1 MTCKY
6 TTTSLEGTGMTR
18 EEMNAADPNF
28 ENHAFMAGDKY
39 PDSWKSP
46 AYTPATTPAKSVKG
60 WWNTDKAGNTTANPD
75 ATTPATTPA
84 TPAAT
89 TPAIPAIGFLGNN
102 GAGYD
107 ATQRDVSA
115 GQDTVA
121 GQITGILDDNS
132 KYIQRARAQGTS
144 YAASRGLLNT
154 SIAAGATEAAAIDA
168 ALPIAQQ
175 DADTYFRQGLENQ
188 SATNTALSTNAQLL
202 NQTNLERLSQ
212 AGQTHRQILGD
223 DTKLTLQTAADVAEL
238 VRQEAADAATL
249 ARQEAADAAAM
260 DRTEFSE
267 LQATGRQEI
276 IKQTNIQTSE
286 ARIAADKLM
295 HNTEIDQEDRTAFTN
310 NFNEM
315 SRQTDVEIT
324 KIAQDPDLS
333 EVEKMKMITYLNTVY
348 RNNIQLM
355 AGLYEFP
362 ITYEEFNNPFVNDYN
377 ASDQWKKLT
386 EMNIARDIQGQRPL
400 TELPSWA

>member
-362 ITYEEFNNPFVNDYN
+362 ITYEEFNNPFGNDYN
-377 ASDQWKKLT
+377 ASESKKLT
-386 EMNIARDIQGQRPL
+386 EINNARDILGQPPL
-400 TELPSWA
+400 THLPSWA